1 MEIFIVFLII
11 AIAIIGIKTNK
22 QITKNYVKKE
32 YAYVKKEC
40 IMTAFELKFYQILQE
55 CISGCVIIPQ
65 AHFSMFLEH
74 RIKGQNWKAAFS
86 RINGKSVDFLICNN
100 EMKPLFAVE
109 LDDSTHNR
117 LERQKRDI
125 FVNSIMNNANI
136 PLLRFKAGEWNNET
150 IKQKVSQV
158 FQTHASVDTD
168 FQKSTTL
175 NQD

>member
-1 MEIFIVFLII
+1 MW
-11 AIAIIGIKTNK
+11 K
-22 QITKNYVKKE
+22 KNALWQNLK
-32 YAYVKKEC
+32 
-40 IMTAFELKFYQILQE
+40 LKFYQILQE

-125 FVNSIMNNANI
+125 FVNSIMNNANM

-150 IKQKVSQV
+150 IKAKSLSSFSNSCICKYWFSKVNDFKSGLRNK
-158 FQTHASVDTD
+158 ASA
-168 FQKSTTL
+168 SL
-175 NQD
+175 

>member
-1 MEIFIVFLII
+1 M
-11 AIAIIGIKTNK
+11 
-22 QITKNYVKKE
+22 
-32 YAYVKKEC
+32 
-40 IMTAFELKFYQILQE
+40 
-55 CISGCVIIPQ
+55 IIPQ

-125 FVNSIMNNANI
+125 FVNSIMNNANM

-150 IKQKVSQV
+150 IKQKVYQV
-158 FQTHASVDTD
+158 FQTHASVNTD